1 MLNDGLVKDGGVSLD
16 NVVVAVECYV
26 DSVLEE
32 KRLDVCDE
40 IVHGVDVCSCSV
52 TRTACKYGQGVR
64 TRSNSSDK
72 FFIEVFL
79 RRHQTHN
86 K

>member
-40 IVHGVDVCSCSV
+40 IVHGVDVSSCSV
-52 TRTACKYGQGVR
+52 TRAT
-64 TRSNSSDK
+64 
-72 FFIEVFL
+72 
-79 RRHQTHN
+79 
-86 K
+86 